1 MSFIWKQL
9 PIALFSLNSR
19 GVGLMGGQLH
29 PKDGGQWLS
38 VTMNF
43 SGVPQGSVMGPVL
56 FSVLVNGI
64 EGLSAP
70 SVNLKVTPS

>member
-1 MSFIWKQL
+1 
-9 PIALFSLNSR
+9 
-19 GVGLMGGQLH
+19 MGGQLH